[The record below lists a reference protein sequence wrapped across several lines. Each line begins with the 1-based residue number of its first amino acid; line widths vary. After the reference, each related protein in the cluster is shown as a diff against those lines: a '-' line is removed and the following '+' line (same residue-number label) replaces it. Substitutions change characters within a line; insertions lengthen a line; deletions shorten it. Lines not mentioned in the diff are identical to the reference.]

1 MHGVAQ
7 RRFFVTTP
15 CRVVLYLYLVIFL
28 IGARYP
34 MILDTANPNPN
45 LPPLGVTMYA
55 LGRFMLPVPT
65 GLQISGSSFK
75 INAIS
80 IDEMNWKKGVDRSEY
95 FKSLL
100 SPIRDAEKN
109 AYIRRGHIGPSTQ
122 GGWADKDISNLCGH
136 PARLLCYR
144 NKTASHNIDVHI
156 ALPELILRLIESRT
170 YEIGNECLDMEEPIL
185 NLLKHYRSG
194 SRNVD
199 PDSFFCVTGRFEG
212 MKTWYEQINIGAD
225 TLGNTA
231 VPQMHLEVGTYLFAK
246 PDVPPKS
253 FMGAI
258 GVARSVGIDIQFL
271 RSQRR
276 VLAGMDGLEE
286 IFIMSETKN
295 GKVRSELTARWKF
308 QGVGGDHDKPNMD
321 IELTCHPDGK
331 AYALRVWDAVMRN
344 FTTVREF
351 YGRRS

>member
-1 MHGVAQ
+1 
-7 RRFFVTTP
+7 
-15 CRVVLYLYLVIFL
+15 
-28 IGARYP
+28 
-34 MILDTANPNPN
+34 MILDTANPDQK
-45 LPPLGVTMYA
+45 LPQLSVTMYA

-65 GLQISGSSFK
+65 GLQISGSLLK

-80 IDEMNWKKGVDRSEY
+80 IDEISWKKGIERSEY
-95 FKSLL
+95 FKSLWT
-100 SPIRDAEKN
+100 PVRDEARSE
-109 AYIRRGHIGPSTQ
+109 YEESESIGPATQ
-122 GGWADKDISNLCGH
+122 GGLAEEDISALCGH
-136 PARLLCYR
+136 PAMLLCY
-144 NKTASHNIDVHI
+144 ADSMADHYIDVHV
-156 ALPELILRLIESRT
+156 AMPEVILRLKEERL
-170 YEIGNECLDMEEPIL
+170 YQVGKECLNMEGNIL

-212 MKTWYEQINIGAD
+212 MKTWYEQINVSAYQP
-225 TLGNTA
+225 GNAT
-231 VPQMHLEVGTYLFAK
+231 VPEISLALNTHLYNRATT
-246 PDVPPKS
+246 PPKS
-253 FMGAI
+253 FMAAI

-286 IFIMSETKN
+286 IFIMRETK
-295 GKVRSELTARWKF
+295 GGDVRSDMTARWIF
-308 QGVGGDHDKPNMD
+308 EGVAKDHDKPRMD

-331 AYALRVWDAVMRN
+331 EYALRVWDAVMRN

>member
-1 MHGVAQ
+1 
-7 RRFFVTTP
+7 
-15 CRVVLYLYLVIFL
+15 
-28 IGARYP
+28 
-34 MILDTANPNPN
+34 MILDTANPNPK

-65 GLQISGSSFK
+65 GLQISGSLFK

-80 IDEMNWKKGVDRSEY
+80 IGEMIWKKGVDRSEF
-95 FKSLL
+95 FKSLI

-109 AYIRRGHIGPSTQ
+109 AYIRRGHVGPSTQ
-122 GGWADKDISNLCGH
+122 GGWAEKDITDLCGH
-136 PARLLCYR
+136 PASLLCYR
-144 NKTASHNIDVHI
+144 SKTANHNIDVHI
-156 ALPELILRLIESRT
+156 ALPDLILRLTESRL
-170 YEIGNECLDMEEPIL
+170 YEMGSECLDMEKPIL
-185 NLLKHYRSG
+185 NLLKHYHTG
-194 SRNVD
+194 SRNVS

-212 MKTWYEQINIGAD
+212 MKTWYEQINIGVD
-225 TLGNTA
+225 TLRNAT
-231 VPQMHLEVGTYLFAK
+231 VPKMHLEVGTYLFAK
-246 PDVPPKS
+246 PATPPKS

-295 GKVRSELTARWKF
+295 GKVRSELTAQWKF
-308 QGVGGDHDKPNMD
+308 QGVGGDHDKPNID

-331 AYALRVWDAVMRN
+331 EYALRVWDAVMRN
-344 FTTVREF
+344 FTTVQEF
-351 YGRRS
+351 YGRGS

>member
-1 MHGVAQ
+1 
-7 RRFFVTTP
+7 
-15 CRVVLYLYLVIFL
+15 
-28 IGARYP
+28 
-34 MILDTANPNPN
+34 MILDTANPDQK

-65 GLQISGSSFK
+65 GLQISGSLLK

-80 IDEMNWKKGVDRSEY
+80 IDEIGWKKGIERSEY
-95 FKSLL
+95 FKSLWT
-100 SPIRDAEKN
+100 PVRDEARSE
-109 AYIRRGHIGPSTQ
+109 YEESESIGPATQ
-122 GGWADKDISNLCGH
+122 GGLAEEDISALCGH
-136 PARLLCYR
+136 PAMLLCY
-144 NKTASHNIDVHI
+144 ADSMADHYIDVHV
-156 ALPELILRLIESRT
+156 AMPEVILRLKEERL
-170 YEIGNECLDMEEPIL
+170 YQVGKECLNMEGNIL

-212 MKTWYEQINIGAD
+212 MKTWYEQINVSAYQP
-225 TLGNTA
+225 GNAT
-231 VPQMHLEVGTYLFAK
+231 VPEISLALNTHLYNRATT
-246 PDVPPKS
+246 PPKS
-253 FMGAI
+253 FMAAI

-286 IFIMSETKN
+286 IFIMRETK
-295 GKVRSELTARWKF
+295 GGDVRSDMTARWIF
-308 QGVGGDHDKPNMD
+308 EGVAKDHDKPRMD

-331 AYALRVWDAVMRN
+331 EYGLRVWDAVMRN